1 MKLKI
6 KLENKKNL
14 IIQISKLKK
23 KEIEKEKER
32 HHKKVIQIILL
43 KLMSLNKIMMVRLM
57 K

>member
-32 HHKKVIQIILL
+32 T
-43 KLMSLNKIMMVRLM
+43 S
-57 K
+57 